1 MADLSFLLPDEDF
14 EQHLNQTILPT
25 LAPLSEPLPVALPDG
40 AALSARVYATP
51 NPKAVVCICHGFSEF
66 ADKYAEVCYNFVK
79 AGYAVAI
86 CEHRGHGFSTR
97 EVEDLY
103 KVHID
108 DYSVYV
114 RDYDCFVRQ
123 VIRRFPAL
131 PRLLLCHSMGGCIGA
146 LYLEQHPKMFCAAVL
161 SSPMLELNT
170 GNIAPFAGWMYTR
183 KLVKKGLGKEYLAP
197 DGNDFDGIRRFEGS
211 SCLHQGRYDAWFNM
225 RLAQPM
231 YQTNSLSV
239 GWALA
244 SLQAQSRAVL
254 RAKKIKTQMLL
265 CQAGLDHL
273 VLPRGQNRFAA
284 RAKDIQLKKFPTA
297 RHEIFNSPLAI
308 RRDYWGTV
316 LDFYSHELALAE
328 GGAQ

>member
-14 EQHLNQTILPT
+14 ARHYTHTILPA
-25 LAPLSEPLPVALPDG
+25 LEAVREPLAVPLPDG

-51 NPKAVVCICHGFSEF
+51 AAKAVVCICHGYTEF
-66 ADKYAEVCYNFVK
+66 ADKYAEVCYNLMQ

-86 CEHRGHGFSTR
+86 CDHRGHGFSTR
-97 EVEDLY
+97 EVEDRC

-114 RDYDCFVRQ
+114 RDYDCFVQQ
-123 VIRRFPAL
+123 VTRRFPAL

-146 LYLEQHPKMFCAAVL
+146 LYLEQHPRAFTAAVL
-161 SSPMLELNT
+161 SSPMLEINT
-170 GNIAPFAGWMYTR
+170 GGIAPLAGWLYAR
-183 KLVKKGLGKEYLAP
+183 KLVKKGLSKEYLDPNAA
-197 DGNDFDGIRRFEGS
+197 DFDGIRRFEGS
-211 SCLHQGRYDAWFNM
+211 SCLHQGRYDVWFTM
-225 RLAQPM
+225 RVEEPM
-231 YQTNSLSV
+231 YQTSNFTV

-244 SLQAQSRAVL
+244 SLQAQSQAVL
-254 RAKKIKTQMLL
+254 RAKKIRTQILL
-265 CQAGLDHL
+265 CQAGQDHL

-297 RHEIFNSPLAI
+297 RHEIFNSPLPI

-316 LDFYSHELALAE
+316 LDFYSHELALAQ
-328 GGAQ
+328 GDAL